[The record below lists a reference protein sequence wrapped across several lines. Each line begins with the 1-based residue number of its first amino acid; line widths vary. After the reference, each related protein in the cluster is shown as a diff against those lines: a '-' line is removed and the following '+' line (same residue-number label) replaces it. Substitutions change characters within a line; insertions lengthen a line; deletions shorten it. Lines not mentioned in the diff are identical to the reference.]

1 MTCKP
6 LLLKYRLEKIWI
18 PIIFPEGMKQSPCL
32 VKSWPPPPPPQSSF
46 KIYVY
51 ERDEGIDI
59 VIVKNQTLI

>member
-1 MTCKP
+1 MAWKP
-6 LLLKYRLEKIWI
+6 LLLKYRLEKMWI
-18 PIIFPEGMKQSPCL
+18 PITLPVGMKQSPCL
-32 VKSWPPPPPPQSSF
+32 VKSSTPPPSSF